1 MNFVT
6 EDAQYVLFWRFNPC
20 GNPSLVCFMDKRS
33 IKIKWLQDDQEFS
46 VPGSGWGLRLD
57 TLISHGLA
65 SSSSSSTPWTQFLKQ
80 GLYDPRLFAFFI
92 RPFLGE

>member
-6 EDAQYVLFWRFNPC
+6 EDAQYVWFWRANPC
-20 GNPSLVCFMDKRS
+20 GDPILVCFMDKRA
-33 IKIKWLQDDQEFS
+33 IKIKWLQKDMEFS

-57 TLISHGLA
+57 ALISHGLA
-65 SSSSSSTPWTQFLKQ
+65 SSTSTPWTQFLKQ
-80 GLYDPRLFAFFI
+80 GLHDPRLFAWFI